1 MKKSKKTH
9 KMQKL
14 LVWIVTLGF
23 PFLAFLMLGRMFR
36 AVVALVLQ
44 ATIIGWLPAAIWAR
58 TTWVQDMSDEEPEP
72 AKSTVNKEKKNQ
84 PAETEMD
91 ETSEVLE
98 KLEEPKASDEKTS

>member
-36 AVVALVLQ
+36 AVLALVLQ

-58 TTWVQDMSDEEPEP
+58 TTWVQDMSDGESEP
-72 AKSTVNKEKKNQ
+72 AESMVNKEKKEP
-84 PAETEMD
+84 PAETEID
-91 ETSEVLE
+91 ETSEALE
-98 KLEEPKASDEKTS
+98 KLEDYQASDEKAP